1 MTRMQQS
8 EAARIAFIGGGNMA
22 RALIAG
28 LTRHSVPGDCISVGE
43 PDPQA
48 RSALQRDW
56 GVRTSSDNSEA
67 VRGAEVVVLA
77 VKPQQAAQVLSAL
90 RPLLHGSRPLLVSIA
105 AGLRIADLGNACGSD
120 IGIVRAMPNRP
131 ALLGAGITA
140 LFAAP
145 GVTALQRRQA
155 ELIAQASGRAVWLR
169 SESELDIVTALSGA
183 GPAYFFL
190 LAEQLAR
197 AAEGLGMEHDTALL
211 LARATLHG
219 AGMLANEGAGL
230 VEERAAVTSKG
241 GTTEAAIRILEQ
253 GGFCQLVAS
262 AVQAGVARAAE
273 LANIL
278 GNPPQ
283 PERK

>member
-28 LTRHSVPGDCISVGE
+28 LTRHGVPGDCISVGE

-56 GVRTSSDNSEA
+56 GARTSSDNSEA
-67 VRGAEVVVLA
+67 VRGAAVVVLA
-77 VKPQQAAQVLSAL
+77 VKPQQAAQALSAL
-90 RPLLHGSRPLLVSIA
+90 RPLLHESRPLLVSIA
-105 AGLRIADLGNACGSD
+105 AGLRIADLGNACGSE

-145 GVTALQRRQA
+145 AVTAAQRRQA
-155 ELIAQASGRAVWLR
+155 EQIGQASGRAVWLR

-197 AAEGLGMEHDTALL
+197 AAEGLGMEHDTAWL

-253 GGFCQLVAS
+253 GGLRELVAS
-262 AVQAGVARAAE
+262 AVHAGVARSAE

-278 GNPPQ
+278 GNAPQ

>member
-28 LTRHSVPGDCISVGE
+28 LTGHGVPGECISVGE

-67 VRGAEVVVLA
+67 VRGAALVVLA

-90 RPLLHGSRPLLVSIA
+90 RPLLHESRPLLLSIA

-145 GVTALQRRQA
+145 GVTAPQRRQA
-155 ELIAQASGRAVWLR
+155 ELIGQASGRAVWLR

-197 AAEGLGMEHDTALL
+197 AAEGLGMERDTALL

-253 GGFCQLVAS
+253 GGFGQLVA
-262 AVQAGVARAAE
+262 AALHAGVARSAE

>member
-1 MTRMQQS
+1 MQQS
-8 EAARIAFIGGGNMA
+8 EQARIAFIGGGNMA

-28 LTRHSVPGDCISVGE
+28 LRRHAVAGDHISVGE

-48 RSALQRDW
+48 RSTLQRDW
-56 GVRTSSDNSEA
+56 GVHASADNVEA
-67 VRGAEVVVLA
+67 LRGADVLVLA
-77 VKPQQAAQVLSAL
+77 VKPQQAAHVLSTL
-90 RPLLHGSRPLLVSIA
+90 RPLLCESRPLLFSIA
-105 AGLRIADLGNACGSD
+105 AGLRIADLGNACAAE

-131 ALLGAGITA
+131 ALLGAGVTA

-145 GVTALQRRQA
+145 GVTAQQRGHAQ
-155 ELIAQASGRAVWLR
+155 LIGQASGRAVWVR
-169 SESELDIVTALSGA
+169 SESELDIVTAVSGA

-197 AAEGLGMEHDTALL
+197 AAEALGMERDTALL

-253 GGFCQLVAS
+253 GGFSQLVAA
-262 AVQAGVARAAE
+262 AVQAGVARSVE

-278 GNPPQ
+278 GTPPQ
-283 PERK
+283 AERK

>member
-8 EAARIAFIGGGNMA
+8 EPTRIAFIGGGNMA

-28 LTRHSVPGDCISVGE
+28 LTRHSVAGDHISVGE
-43 PDPQA
+43 PDPQV
-48 RSALQRDW
+48 RSTLQRDW
-56 GVRTSSDNSEA
+56 GVRVSADNGEA
-67 VRGAEVVVLA
+67 LRGAEVLVLA
-77 VKPQQAAQVLSAL
+77 VKPQQAAHALSML
-90 RPLLHGSRPLLVSIA
+90 RPQLRESRPLLFSIA
-105 AGLRIADLGNACGSD
+105 AGLRIADLGNACAAD
-120 IGIVRAMPNRP
+120 LGIVRAMPNRP
-131 ALLGAGITA
+131 ALVGAGVTA

-145 GVTALQRRQA
+145 SVTAQQRQHA
-155 ELIAQASGRAVWLR
+155 QLIGQASGRAVWLR
-169 SESELDIVTALSGA
+169 SEGELDIVTALSGA

-197 AAEGLGMEHDTALL
+197 GAEGLGLQRDTALL

-230 VEERAAVTSKG
+230 IEERAAVTSKG

-253 GGFCQLVAS
+253 GGFSQLVAS
-262 AVQAGVARAAE
+262 ALQAGVARSAE

-278 GNPPQ
+278 GNAPQ